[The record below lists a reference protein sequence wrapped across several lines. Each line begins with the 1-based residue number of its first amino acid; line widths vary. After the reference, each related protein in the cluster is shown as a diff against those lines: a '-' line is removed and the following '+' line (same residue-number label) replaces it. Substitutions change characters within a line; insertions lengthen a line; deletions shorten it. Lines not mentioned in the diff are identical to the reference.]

1 MGLAFDQKKFDII
14 KNSKLG
20 SLSTVVV
27 VFLL

>member
-20 SLSTVVV
+20 SLLLLLF
-27 VFLL
+27 FLL